1 MSDGH
6 PVSSDLMWVMLG
18 TSVLSI
24 AALWVGLAVM
34 RYLERKKKARS
45 SGIQQKKRKVLKK
58 PHKADQRH

>member
-6 PVSSDLMWVMLG
+6 PLSSDLMWVILG

-24 AALWVGLAVM
+24 ATLWIGLAVM

-45 SGIQQKKRKVLKK
+45 HGIEHKKRKVLKK
-58 PHKADQRH
+58 PHKTDRRN